1 MTNNYR
7 SIKQLL
13 FLALL
18 TSIGTIGCSRSV
30 ESPND
35 EPKTAK
41 TNTATSSKRDSSPET
56 ASPSEPVSAPKT
68 SLTEAA
74 VEGNV
79 EAVRQ
84 HIAAGTNLNEQKP
97 ESGSTALIAAASFG
111 KNETA
116 ILMIES
122 GADLEVKNNE
132 GSTAL
137 HIAAFLCR
145 EEIVKALLAKGADR
159 NARNNAGST
168 PLDSVA
174 GPFNEVKP
182 IYDVLQ
188 EILGPYGLELDY
200 DRIKATRP
208 KMIEILRA
216 E

>member
-1 MTNNYR
+1 MTKNYR
-7 SIKQLL
+7 TIKQLL
-13 FLALL
+13 VLALL
-18 TSIGTIGCSRSV
+18 TSIGTVGCSRSG
-30 ESPND
+30 ESSND
-35 EPKTAK
+35 EPKTAT
-41 TNTATSSKRDSSPET
+41 TNTATSSQLDSSSET
-56 ASPSEPVSAPKT
+56 MSPSEPVSAPKT

-116 ILMIES
+116 ILMIEG

-174 GPFNEVKP
+174 GPFDDVKP
-182 IYDVLQ
+182 IYDALQ
-188 EILGPYGLELDY
+188 AILGPYGLKLDY
-200 DRIKATRP
+200 DRLKVTRP
-208 KMIEILRA
+208 KMIEMLYA